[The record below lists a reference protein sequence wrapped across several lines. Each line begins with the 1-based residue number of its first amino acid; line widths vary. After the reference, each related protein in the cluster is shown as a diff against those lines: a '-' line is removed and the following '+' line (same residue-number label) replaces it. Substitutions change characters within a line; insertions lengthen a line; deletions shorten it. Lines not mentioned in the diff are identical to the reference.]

1 MPSIGRMVLFFI
13 VIKDIIQV
21 LAWMI
26 IFGKI
31 KIRKEHK

>member
-13 VIKDIIQV
+13 LIKDLIQV

-26 IFGKI
+26 IFGSIKI
-31 KIRKEHK
+31 KREH